1 MADHYTTLKIN
12 ENMAKIN
19 NLITEINSVKLSKNQ
34 KSELCKNLQDT
45 EEIITVRRQ
54 DFWNH

>member
-1 MADHYTTLKIN
+1 MADHDTKLKIN

>member
-1 MADHYTTLKIN
+1 MADHDTTLKIN